1 MIDPKKITL
10 VNASAGTGKT
20 ERLSRAV
27 AEALGDGGV
36 DPGGLVAIT
45 YLKKAGAELRSR
57 IRQTLLVRGR
67 FEQAARLPEASIGTV
82 HSFCNSLVSE
92 FALDRGS
99 SPKPRIL
106 KEGEADSALEKALE
120 ESLADSPEL
129 IARLDDRG
137 RRLGIGAS
145 RYRSWDWIP
154 SLRRIVSISRQNAID
169 PDRLGAM
176 AEASIETLLSLPY
189 FSGAPIDDPEIFARL
204 REAVIAARNALVSRN
219 STKKVTVEA
228 IEELDRAAGD
238 LGRAVTRVPS
248 PAEGERVDVP
258 WGLWAKLTRIQPE
271 KSFGDL
277 VAPVRE
283 IASRHMRLRAM
294 RQDIVD
300 FTTDLFAAAAT
311 TLRGYKSW
319 KDERRYVDYQDMESL
334 ALDIL
339 RDEALGAI
347 LSQRI
352 RFVVVDEFQD
362 TSPIQLAL
370 FTRLA
375 EIAERSL
382 WVGDPK
388 QSIMGFQQS
397 DPGLTEAVAR
407 ALTESGAIP
416 ENLSTN
422 YRSRPGLVDAVS
434 RVFSRVFAQQGMTPE
449 QVSMSA
455 RRTDSPD
462 LAKVPPVGLW
472 LVSTGGRANAK
483 EDILG
488 IVQGIERML
497 ETPEDTPVVDRGSGD
512 VRPVRP
518 GDVVVLMR
526 TNEDLTDLAERLG
539 AHGIKASTARRGLL
553 STPEATMLKAG
564 LRLVLDANDT
574 LAMAEI
580 SALQGFG
587 GMDPDEWLRQRLQ
600 VVAERDD
607 TAAAEAVAEDP
618 VATVRAKARHLAPS
632 EAVDATIL
640 ALDLARLATRWP
652 EWRQRLNNL
661 EQLRAMTAAY
671 EERCVDRREAA
682 TIAGLLSFFDR
693 AADDGSDGQHVEA
706 TGDAVHLSTYHG
718 AKGLEWPVVV
728 LGSSQ
733 WKLKWGPTGG
743 HVDFERGATSPEEEL
758 RPRLDPANP
767 LAGRWVRYWAWPYG
781 LNGAPLREEMQATP
795 FGKRLEREAAD
806 EDMRLMYVGWTR
818 ARDHLVLTGRVTE
831 KLEVKVPWIDRI
843 TDGKTPLLSLPV
855 PRKTDP
861 RDAWFDAEIGIRG
874 DESAIPARVMILP
887 GDARKDP
894 LGITTDGVEAERS
907 WFAEPTGAPGAT
919 PDGGEAPG
927 YRIVPSAAGMEETG
941 ADADLEFVVE
951 QLGARAPFSLGDHDP
966 ATVGEAVHAF
976 FAVDDP
982 ESPDERRIELA
993 SGLLQRH
1000 GVGDVVPATSL
1011 VAASSALFAY
1021 IARRWPGAT
1030 VTREVP
1036 IRAIVDSE
1044 AGARRIEGTIDM
1056 LVRLSDGS
1064 TVVIDHK
1071 SYPGGTRDWAA
1082 RAQEHAGQLR
1092 TYERA
1097 LRLAGE
1103 RVAELVVHFWVGG
1116 GVARSVDA

>member
-27 AEALGDGGV
+27 ADALGDGGI
-36 DPGGLVAIT
+36 DPSGLVAIT

-57 IRQTLLVRGR
+57 IRQTLLARGK

-106 KEGEADSALEKALE
+106 REGEADSALEKALE

-129 IARLDDRG
+129 VVRLDERG

-145 RYRSWDWIP
+145 RFIRWDWIP

-204 REAVIAARNALVSRN
+204 REAVIAAGNALAARN

-228 IEELDRAAGD
+228 IKELDRAAGD
-238 LGRAVTRVPS
+238 LGWA
-248 PAEGERVDVP
+248 VDVP

-271 KSFGDL
+271 TSFGDL

-283 IASRHMRLRAM
+283 IASRHLRLRAM
-294 RQDIVD
+294 RQDIAD
-300 FTTDLFAAAAT
+300 FTTDIFAAAAK

-339 RDEALGAI
+339 QDGALGAI
-347 LSQRI
+347 LSKRI

-407 ALTESGAIP
+407 ALTEGGAIP

-455 RRTDSPD
+455 RRTDPPE

-472 LVSTGGRANAK
+472 LVSTGGRANAE

-497 ETPEDTPVVDRGSGD
+497 KTPEDTPVVDRGSGA

-518 GDVVVLMR
+518 GDIAVLMR
-526 TNEDLTDLAERLG
+526 KNQELAALTERLG

-600 VVAERDD
+600 VVADRDD
-607 TAAAEAVAEDP
+607 KAVTEDVAEDP

-640 ALDLARLATRWP
+640 ALDLARLATQWP

-661 EQLRAMTAAY
+661 EQLRTMATAY
-671 EERCVDRREAA
+671 EERCVDRRGAA
-682 TIAGLLSFFDR
+682 TIAGLLSFFDQ

-706 TGDAVHLSTYHG
+706 TGDTVHLSTYPR

-733 WKLKWGPTGG
+733 SELKWGPTGG

-781 LNGAPLREEMQATP
+781 LNGASLREEMQATP

-806 EDMRLMYVGWTR
+806 EDMRLSYVGWTR
-818 ARDHLVLTGRVTE
+818 ARDHLVLTGRVT
-831 KLEVKVPWIDRI
+831 KMLEVKAPWLDRI

-861 RDAWFDAEIGIRG
+861 REAWFGAEIRVRG

-887 GDARKDP
+887 GDEKKDP
-894 LGITTDGVEAERS
+894 LGIATDGAGAERS
-907 WFAEPTGAPGAT
+907 WFAVPTVAPGAT
-919 PDGGEAPG
+919 PEGVEAPG
-927 YRIVPSAAGMEETG
+927 YRIVPSAAGMAETG
-941 ADADLEFVVE
+941 FDADLEFVVE
-951 QLGARAPFSLGDHDP
+951 RLGARAPFLLGEHDP

-976 FAVDDP
+976 FAVDDTDL
-982 ESPDERRIELA
+982 PDERRIELA

-1044 AGARRIEGTIDM
+1044 MGTRRIEGTIDM

-1064 TVVIDHK
+1064 MVVIDHK
-1071 SYPGGTRDWAA
+1071 SYPGGERDWAA
-1082 RAQEHAGQLR
+1082 RAREHAGQLR

-1097 LRLAGE
+1097 LNMAGH

-1116 GVARSVDA
+1116 GVARSVAG

>member
-27 AEALGDGGV
+27 ADALGDGGI

-57 IRQTLLVRGR
+57 IRQTLLARGK

-106 KEGEADSALEKALE
+106 REGEADSALEKALE

-129 IARLDDRG
+129 VVRLDERG

-145 RYRSWDWIP
+145 RDVRWDWMP
-154 SLRRIVSISRQNAID
+154 SLNRIVSIARQNAID
-169 PDRLGAM
+169 PERLGAM
-176 AEASIETLLSLPY
+176 AEASIETLLSLTY
-189 FSGAPIDDPEIFARL
+189 FGGDAIEDPEILPRL
-204 REAVIAARNALVSRN
+204 LEAVTKAREDLVARKSTRRN
-219 STKKVTVEA
+219 TGVA
-228 IEELDRAAGD
+228 IEALERAAS
-238 LGRAVTRVPS
+238 RIQSMT
-248 PAEGERVDVP
+248 GEDRVDVP
-258 WGLWAKLTRIQPE
+258 WVLWLTLASVQPE
-271 KSFGDL
+271 VALTDL

-283 IASRHMRLRAM
+283 IASRHPRLRDM
-294 RQDIVD
+294 RQDIAE
-300 FTTDLFAAAAT
+300 FTRDIFAAAAK
-311 TLRGYKSW
+311 TLRGYKTW
-319 KDERRYVDYQDMESL
+319 KDDRRYVDYQDMESL
-334 ALDIL
+334 ALGVL
-339 RDEALGAI
+339 EDEALGAM
-347 LSQRI
+347 LPKRI

-407 ALTESGAIP
+407 SLAEGGAIP

-422 YRSRPGLVDAVS
+422 YRSRPGLADAVS
-434 RVFSRVFAQQGMTPE
+434 RVFSRVFEQQGMTRE

-455 RRTDSPD
+455 QRTDPPEFE
-462 LAKVPPVGLW
+462 AIPPVAVW
-472 LVSTGGRANAK
+472 LVSTGGRGNAE

-497 ETPEDTPVVDRGSGD
+497 ATPGETPVVDRASGA

-518 GDVVVLMR
+518 GDIAVLMR
-526 TNEDLTDLAERLG
+526 TNVEMKTLAERLG
-539 AHGIKASTARRGLL
+539 VHGIQASTARRGLL

-574 LAMAEI
+574 LAVAEI

-587 GMDPDEWLRQRLQ
+587 GMDPDEWLARRL
-600 VVAERDD
+600 EE
-607 TAAAEAVAEDP
+607 AAGPEGEADAEAVSADP
-618 VATVRAKARHLAPS
+618 VASVRVKAMHLAPS

-640 ALDLARLATRWP
+640 ALDLVRLATRWP

-661 EQLRAMTAAY
+661 EQLRAMATAY
-671 EERCVDRREAA
+671 EERCVDRGEAA

-693 AADDGSDGQHVEA
+693 AAGERSDGQHVEA
-706 TGDAVHLSTYHG
+706 SGDAVHLSTYHR

-733 WKLKWGPTGG
+733 RKLKWEPTGG
-743 HVDFERGATSPEEEL
+743 HVDFELDPGSSGAES

-767 LAGRWVRYWAWPYG
+767 LTGRWVRYWAWPYG
-781 LNGAPLREEMQATP
+781 RSGAALRNEMTVTP
-795 FGKRLEREAAD
+795 FGTRLEREAIG

-818 ARDHLVLTGRVTE
+818 ARDHLVLTGRVTMTF
-831 KLEVKVPWIDRI
+831 EVKAPWLDRI
-843 TDGKTPLLSLPV
+843 TDGRGALLSLPV
-855 PRKTDP
+855 PTRTDP
-861 RDAWFDAEIGIRG
+861 REAWFGAEIRVRG

-887 GDARKDP
+887 GDEKKDP
-894 LGITTDGVEAERS
+894 LGIATDGAGAERS
-907 WFAEPTGAPGAT
+907 WFAVPSGAPGSDSVD
-919 PDGGEAPG
+919 PSEGVEAPG

-941 ADADLEFVVE
+941 FDADLEFVVE
-951 QLGARAPFSLGDHDP
+951 RLGARAPFLLGEHDP

-976 FAVDDP
+976 FAVDDTDL
-982 ESPDERRIELA
+982 PDERRIELA

-1044 AGARRIEGTIDM
+1044 MGTRRIEGTIDM
-1056 LVRLSDGS
+1056 LVRHSDGS
-1064 TVVIDHK
+1064 MVVIDHK
-1071 SYPGGTRDWAA
+1071 SYPGGARDWAVRA
-1082 RAQEHAGQLR
+1082 REHAGQLR
-1092 TYERA
+1092 TYARA
-1097 LRLAGE
+1097 LEMAGE
-1103 RVAELVVHFWVGG
+1103 RVAEVVLHFWVGG